1 MAVILNTK
9 FDPFSY
15 EELVRPAMEMTLAHQ
30 EVEQGLAE
38 LEAQAAEW
46 ETKANRETD
55 PIAHSRYMNYAR
67 DLKMQAHNL
76 ATRGLNAQSRK
87 QLYNMSSRYNQDI
100 KPISEAFEQRRVQA
114 LMQQQQ
120 KGQDSTMMFDRD
132 AGSTSLDEYLANP
145 SLSYRNFSG
154 ATLQAMATA
163 AATKLAQE
171 LKSFGKTGSVD
182 AYTDIITAKY
192 GLTSEEVA
200 LAIADPTDPRAN
212 KALTAIINEVLDAS
226 GIKSWNNP
234 AALEEAMGYINNGLY
249 HAIGTNV
256 PNLQENWGARKKK
269 EFEYQMASQN
279 DQQAHELLKQSRDHA
294 HQEKM
299 AGLSGKGKGAGSDG
313 EEYPYNSAVG
323 KFISLKDQEESKE
336 QWEHAKKNGYVE
348 VDKEGNVIGITDKGR
363 DFYRNTKVI
372 AADKDVQWGSYTS
385 EEQKKHNKEHPG
397 SVTGYVKVIENSK
410 SRADKIGKQKY
421 GEPFNALSYDPKW
434 YNFMNNLAKK
444 KSGDDNAI
452 AWYGEDPF
460 IMGEYGIEQMN
471 NLVKGAWGN
480 PETGNT
486 DLLGNKAITT
496 NVTDTNTD
504 RLMKDV
510 ASNTA
515 DSKITTYTNT
525 NQGKWTIDDYIGKDK
540 LNNYVPERI
549 VTLKN
554 DPYQPMLQLYAM
566 KEDGDKKV
574 PDHETAPIYVP
585 LPSIDSHYEN
595 YRNMLANYF
604 TNVQVIDD
612 YDTQIANTGK
622 YDGNIANY
630 TQARLNT
637 NIYNPYNILYLGEQ
651 EFKKALSS
659 VTGKEIKD

>member
-38 LEAQAAEW
+38 LESQAAEW

-100 KPISEAFEQRRVQA
+100 KPISEAFEQRKVQA
-114 LMQQQQ
+114 LLQQQQ

-226 GIKSWNNP
+226 DIKSWNNP

-269 EFEYQMASQN
+269 EFEYQMAAQN
-279 DQQAHELLKQSRDHA
+279 DQQAHELLKQGRDHA

-299 AGLSGKGKGAGSDG
+299 AGLSGSGKGKGTGSEGARTLTQVSSDVLSLEELKTNNPLAPYIDG
-313 EEYPYNSAVG
+313 HGIIKYFTTDEKGNINMTEKGKYVLKQNDIATALEDDLGIPAYNSGNVSMSDKNKYTHLSIRNGTTKEYEYYKDKLADTGMSNTQIKLLLSDFDPSYVDLTFQERYDGNRSYIDNYNSAQNGNKYDLAQYSMLTTEIQDNDKRSIMADISTATTGDMIPVYSRSANGQFIQTDDMDKEDLNKYSPRQIVITKPLTPTMQALPYIKLMETTDDG
-323 KFISLKDQEESKE
+323 KFKTNGDVIFVPANMNSQHMKNYTTAANAYFASTQKLLEYNKDPKSYKGDLEEINAINDYFLNPNSPYYTLRTMDT
-336 QWEHAKKNGYVE
+336 NILGYM
-348 VDKEGNVIGITDKGR
+348 
-363 DFYRNTKVI
+363 
-372 AADKDVQWGSYTS
+372 
-385 EEQKKHNKEHPG
+385 
-397 SVTGYVKVIENSK
+397 
-410 SRADKIGKQKY
+410 SRFGATNL
-421 GEPFNALSYDPKW
+421 NALSDI
-434 YNFMNNLAKK
+434 NNSNLP
-444 KSGDDNAI
+444 GP
-452 AWYGEDPF
+452 YG
-460 IMGEYGIEQMN
+460 Y
-471 NLVKGAWGN
+471 
-480 PETGNT
+480 
-486 DLLGNKAITT
+486 
-496 NVTDTNTD
+496 
-504 RLMKDV
+504 
-510 ASNTA
+510 
-515 DSKITTYTNT
+515 
-525 NQGKWTIDDYIGKDK
+525 
-540 LNNYVPERI
+540 
-549 VTLKN
+549 
-554 DPYQPMLQLYAM
+554 
-566 KEDGDKKV
+566 
-574 PDHETAPIYVP
+574 
-585 LPSIDSHYEN
+585 
-595 YRNMLANYF
+595 
-604 TNVQVIDD
+604 
-612 YDTQIANTGK
+612 
-622 YDGNIANY
+622 
-630 TQARLNT
+630 
-637 NIYNPYNILYLGEQ
+637 
-651 EFKKALSS
+651 
-659 VTGKEIKD
+659 